1 MKLDPK
7 VIIFAA
13 FAGIP
18 GLIVL
23 LGYFLPVLVDLRET
37 LLRWAVIMAAVLLI
51 VGVVNLWRVHW
62 NKFTSRQTGA
72 SYSVILLVALGLTL
86 VAAAVGFALGEM
98 SVLTWLFNYIQVPI
112 ETSLMAILAVVLAY
126 AVARMFNRRM
136 NLFSFVFILTVLLV
150 LIGTVSLPGIEI
162 NFLREIRNWIARVAA
177 TAGARGILIGIAL
190 GTVATGLR
198 ALMGADR
205 PYGE

>member
-1 MKLDPK
+1 
-7 VIIFAA
+7 
-13 FAGIP
+13 
-18 GLIVL
+18 
-23 LGYFLPVLVDLRET
+23 
-37 LLRWAVIMAAVLLI
+37 VLLI